1 MILLIF
7 LKRFLH
13 NAWYRAYGRE
23 VIIIIISILG
33 SEIWERDV
41 RKLMSLIPVSF
52 RPMVTFLGLI

>member
-1 MILLIF
+1 MILLF

-13 NAWYRAYGRE
+13 RAWYRAYGRE
-23 VIIIIISILG
+23 GIIIISILS

-52 RPMVTFLGLI
+52 PPTLTFLGLI